1 MFVVTFGSTLL
12 CWYAWILVL
21 AMIDIRPEYF
31 DAVEEKTGQN
41 NSHNLSCKKALTDE
55 ALDGTAKEANG
66 ATDDGKGDGGKVRPR
81 PLHLFCPG
89 LELNIITVAPQDKE
103 TSN

>member
-1 MFVVTFGSTLL
+1 MLVFDFIPYLKYSFYLNTLSVIHWKQL
-12 CWYAWILVL
+12 
-21 AMIDIRPEYF
+21 P
-31 DAVEEKTGQN
+31 
-41 NSHNLSCKKALTDE
+41 CKKALTDE

-89 LELNIITVAPQDKE
+89 LELENRVEPV
-103 TSN
+103 